1 MASDKPQRA
10 GIMKNTTS
18 WLEWGFHSS
27 SAIIQA
33 VFVAVAVS
41 LERKQS
47 NINAII
53 CRRGRGIC
61 SLKFFPQLKH
71 KAIQKSFW
79 FIEICTDWVDIAW
92 NTIQYNAIV

>member
-53 CRRGRGIC
+53 CRRGSGIC

-71 KAIQKSFW
+71 EAIQKSFW
-79 FIEICTDWVDIAW
+79 FIEICTD
-92 NTIQYNAIV
+92 